1 MKHLIFFFKKLFDA
15 NEDVR
20 ELQRLLKQKDN
31 LYRMLVE
38 DNANIQ
44 MRTNAA
50 VKQTASLKLDL
61 QAQETL
67 RGEFQAEVLNSSMT

>member
-1 MKHLIFFFKKLFDA
+1 MKHLIFFFKKLFDGS
-15 NEDVR
+15 EDVR

-38 DNANIQ
+38 DNANIK